1 MPVFTSLKESKRK
14 TRNRQRFLYGYS
26 VDSNAMLYLD
36 GSGSLLDTEV
46 PNDIVKAAIDFNQTD
61 NYADGADLGIYNGA
75 PLITNMSMNGSMGNM
90 ITFNFSFLIKII
102 ETYSTT
108 SVPADLIVEPDTHP
122 IDYGTTRYYCQGA
135 NEPEQFSWNVSTS
148 VINSGCIVTQDDG
161 KGGEETVA
169 KVKTNSF
176 NASFTQYFTSAYP
189 TENNTYTDATNSD
202 AEVTVDYCTSELF
215 LPPYVGDGTGGND
228 EKPLLGL
235 WDFSVSEKGTE
246 YNADHSDGW
255 LFISAECDGIPEI
268 PTDWVDFPVI

>member
-46 PNDIVKAAIDFNQTD
+46 PNDIVKAAIDFNEAD
-61 NYADGADLGIYNGA
+61 NYNATADSGVYNDA

-90 ITFNFSFLIKII
+90 ITFNFSFLVKII

-108 SVPADLIVEPDTHP
+108 SVPADLITEPSAPP

-148 VINSGCIVTQDDG
+148 VVNSGCIDG
-161 KGGEETVA
+161 AAA
-169 KVKTNSF
+169 KVKVNSF

-189 TENNTYTDATNSD
+189 TGSNTYTDSD
-202 AEVTVDYCTSELF
+202 GVTSVEVDYCTSELF
-215 LPPYVGDGTGGND
+215 LPPYTGVGTGGD
-228 EKPLLGL
+228 DSQALLGL